1 VDAVPW
7 CDRPAELTEGRSLLL
22 QASSRERESASDLEA
37 LRSRLRAFAR
47 LRQSAEASGEGSSP
61 GLRVEHDAAEPAPL
75 PLDLTKTFV
84 GPNGTYYDETWRLME
99 WRGAQRSW
107 NWAAVLSLGGWLAY
121 RRLYDHA
128 ALHAV
133 WLILLILV
141 ALSGTPIRLL
151 LMIQVIVAV
160 LLGVY
165 GNALYRRRFRQAA
178 EAAGRHDGDYT
189 AQLAVLVAAGGTDHR
204 AVAAM
209 VVAIVAASIALV
221 AFRQSMEAIRLTW

>member
-1 VDAVPW
+1 
-7 CDRPAELTEGRSLLL
+7 LL

-37 LRSRLRAFAR
+37 LRSSLRAFAR
-47 LRQSAEASGEGSSP
+47 LRQSAEASGEDSSP
-61 GLRVEHDAAEPAPL
+61 GLRGEHDAAEPAPL

-84 GPNGTYYDETWRLME
+84 GPNGTYYDETWRQME

-107 NWAAVLSLGGWLAY
+107 NWAAALSLGGWLAY

-141 ALSGTPIRLL
+141 ALSGTQIRLL

-178 EAAGRHDGDYT
+178 EAAGRHDGGYT
-189 AQLAVLVAAGGTDHR
+189 GQLAVLVAAGGTDHR
-204 AVAAM
+204 AVAVM
-209 VVAIVAASIALV
+209 VVAIAAVSIALV